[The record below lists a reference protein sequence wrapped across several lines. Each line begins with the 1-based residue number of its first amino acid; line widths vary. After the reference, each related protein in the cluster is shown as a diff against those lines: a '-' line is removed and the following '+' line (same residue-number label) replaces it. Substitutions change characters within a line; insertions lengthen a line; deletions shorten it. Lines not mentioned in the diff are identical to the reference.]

1 MNFIQQIITN
11 KYIYVP
17 FLLWFF
23 IQLFK
28 VIWDLFETKKFNFKR
43 IMGAGGMPS
52 SHSAVVTSLTTLI
65 GKNEGFASSIFA
77 LSLIFAFI
85 VMYDAAGVRRAA
97 GKQARLLN
105 KIVETPGLTRTS
117 GNRKTSRGV
126 RSYTNA
132 SICRSINRNNSR
144 SNTIKNKIKK
154 CRRSMLICYSQL
166 EHINKLISK
175 RCKNCNLYNRT
186 IIKEVYK

>member
-11 KYIYVP
+11 KFIYIP

-28 VIWDLFETKKFNFKR
+28 VIWDLIETKKFNFKR

-65 GKNEGFASSIFA
+65 GKNEGFESSIFA
-77 LSLIFAFI
+77 LSLIFALV

-105 KIVETPGLTRTS
+105 KIVETPGLTGIQVTEKLVEVL
-117 GNRKTSRGV
+117 GHTPMQVFVGALIGIVAGV
-126 RSYTNA
+126 
-132 SICRSINRNNSR
+132 I
-144 SNTIKNKIKK
+144 
-154 CRRSMLICYSQL
+154 L
-166 EHINKLISK
+166 
-175 RCKNCNLYNRT
+175 
-186 IIKEVYK
+186 